1 MKVAFKILLF
11 VLIPLLYI
19 IFRQE
24 LVNRW
29 NDIESFLAVLT
40 YWTSL
45 LYYSYNTDLK
55 FHFFILRII
64 NRFRIDH
71 TTWKVSFRAITLKN
85 PKEIVKGISTEMLQQ
100 NTIIKSQTD
109 TSLELLVN
117 NNYLLNISFQ
127 NENGITT
134 AFAFTSNIVIPSKE
148 VKRRADEIAGILE
161 NIERHF
167 SPTTSSNKEFSIDVE
182 YREKSPYYSYW
193 IKKMPEEAIHNFNCS
208 ISIPNNT
215 DSKIK
220 VNKNHIIISSPSIS
234 RLFSL
239 TSNYI
244 SLQAL

>member
-1 MKVAFKILLF
+1 MKVAFKIILF
-11 VLIPLLYI
+11 VLIPVLYI
-19 IFRQE
+19 VFRQD
-24 LVNRW
+24 LVNKW
-29 NDIESFLAVLT
+29 NDIESFLAILT

-45 LYYSYNTDLK
+45 VYYSYNTDLK

-71 TTWKVSFRAITLKN
+71 TTWKVSFRTTTMKM
-85 PKEIVKGISTEMLQQ
+85 PKDIVQGISEEMLKQ
-100 NTIIKSQTD
+100 NALIKSQTD

-127 NENGITT
+127 YENGITT
-134 AFAFTSNIVIPSKE
+134 AFAFTSNIIIPSRE

-167 SPTTSSNKEFSIDVE
+167 SPISSNSKEFSIDVE

-234 RLFSL
+234 RLFNL

>member
-1 MKVAFKILLF
+1 MKLAIKIVLF
-11 VLIPLLYI
+11 VLIPVLYI

-24 LVNRW
+24 LVNKW
-29 NDIESFLAVLT
+29 NDIESFFTILT

-45 LYYSYNTDLK
+45 LYYSFNTDLK
-55 FHFFILRII
+55 FHFFVLRII

-71 TTWKVSFRAITLKN
+71 TTWRVSFRATTIRQ
-85 PKEIVKGISTEMLQQ
+85 PKEILEGISSELLKK
-100 NTIIKSQTD
+100 NTIIKSKTD

-127 NENGITT
+127 SENYITT
-134 AFAFTSNIVIPSKE
+134 AFAFTSNIIIPSKE

-161 NIERHF
+161 IIESHF
-167 SPTTSSNKEFSIDVE
+167 SPISSSGKEFSIDVE

-193 IKKMPEEAIHNFNCS
+193 IQKMPEEAIHNFNCS

-215 DSKIK
+215 DSKIR

>member
-1 MKVAFKILLF
+1 MKVLLKIILF
-11 VLIPLLYI
+11 VLIPVLYVM
-19 IFRQE
+19 FRQE

-71 TTWKVSFRAITLKN
+71 TIWKVSFRAVTLKK
-85 PKEIVKGISTEMLQQ
+85 PTEIIEGISKELLKQ
-100 NTIIKSQTD
+100 NTVIKSQTD
-109 TSLELLVN
+109 SSLELLLY

-127 NENGITT
+127 IESNITT
-134 AFAFTSNIVIPSKE
+134 AFAFTSNIIIPSKE
-148 VKRRADEIAGILE
+148 VKRRSEEIAAILE
-161 NIERHF
+161 KIESHF
-167 SPTTSSNKEFSIDVE
+167 SPVSSSDKEFSIDVE
-182 YREKSPYYSYW
+182 YKEKSPYYSYW
-193 IKKMPEEAIHNFNCS
+193 IKKMPEETIHNFNCS

>member
-1 MKVAFKILLF
+1 M
-11 VLIPLLYI
+11 
-19 IFRQE
+19 FRQE

-29 NDIESFLAVLT
+29 NDVESFLAVLT

-55 FHFFILRII
+55 FHFFALRII

-71 TTWKVSFRAITLKN
+71 TTWKVSFRATTLKT
-85 PKEIVKGISTEMLQQ
+85 PKEITEGISNELLKE

-127 NENGITT
+127 SDNKLTT
-134 AFAFTSNIVIPSKE
+134 AFAFTSNIIIPSKE
-148 VKRRADEIAGILE
+148 VKRKSDEIAGILE
-161 NIERHF
+161 KVERHF
-167 SPTTSSNKEFSIDVE
+167 SPISSNDKEFSIDVE

-193 IKKMPEEAIHNFNCS
+193 IKQMPEESIHNFNCS

-234 RLFSL
+234 RLFNL